1 MRRFALPYAL
11 LPGAANGGTDG
22 SLIFDFRHEVADK
35 MFSIR
40 SITILTI
47 RKAENRFRL
56 RACRYRLTAS

>member
-22 SLIFDFRHEVADK
+22 SLIFDFPHEVAGEL
-35 MFSIR
+35 FSVC

-47 RKAENRFRL
+47 RKAQNRFRL
-56 RACRYRLTAS
+56 RACQYRLTTS